1 MCEYNIGAKLIEL
14 RTVKGVTQE
23 EVANALS
30 VSNKT
35 VSKWENGASAPDLGM
50 LVALARYYNVS
61 ADLLLGIGGEEKG
74 TRQVIEE
81 EFKGLCRQEA
91 VLKSFELVRAM
102 IPASFDANGYGK
114 TDVGSVIPPACKGYP
129 RAVINVPEMFNFCVR
144 SDAVNLSVMLL
155 RNKENF
161 AWLTDPDK
169 QAAILRLLAFLS
181 DRDALAVC
189 AYLHRT
195 DSTGHFTAARVTEA
209 TGVPEEKVASF
220 LETACTIPALCNKTV
235 AHLATGDLAVY
246 DSEGNGLVLAIL
258 SIAYEAM
265 CGVNANE
272 YHYGGGNK
280 MIEGG
285 EKA

>member
-1 MCEYNIGAKLIEL
+1 MCEYNIGAKLTEL
-14 RTVKGVTQE
+14 RTAKGVTQE
-23 EVANALS
+23 DVANALS
-30 VSNKT
+30 ISNKT

-61 ADLLLGIGGEEKG
+61 ADLLLGIGGEAKS
-74 TRQVIEE
+74 TKQVIEE
-81 EFKGLCRQEA
+81 EFRGLCRQEA
-91 VLKSFELVRAM
+91 VLKSFELVRAV
-102 IPASFDANGYGK
+102 IPASFDAHGYGK
-114 TDVGSVIPPACKGYP
+114 EDVGSVIPPAPKGYP

-155 RNKENF
+155 RNKKNF

-169 QAAILRLLAFLS
+169 QDSILRLLAFLS

-195 DSTGHFTAARVTEA
+195 DSTGHFTAARVAEA
-209 TGVPEEKVASF
+209 TGVPVEKAASL
-220 LETACTIPALCNKTV
+220 LETACTIPELCHKTV

-258 SIAYEAM
+258 AIAYEAT

-272 YHYGGGNK
+272 WHYGGGNK
-280 MIEGG
+280 MIVGG